1 MNDQTPRTEAR
12 APHEASDIGRTQAR
26 NLDMFLAAQDA
37 ETPLTQYFQILLRRR
52 WIVLATIVA
61 ALAVALFISMTT
73 IRLYRSTA
81 SLEIAREASKIVDVK
96 GVEPSSSV
104 GNQEFYQTQYGLLKS
119 RSLAEQVV
127 RNLRLDDND
136 TFLYGY
142 TGGSAADAAP
152 GDRASQRQA
161 LQRRAIGLLQSH
173 LTVAPVRNSSLVS
186 VSFDSPDPELSKRV
200 ANSIAENFIASNL
213 ARRFDASAYARKFLE
228 DRLAQVRAKLEES
241 ERSLVAYATRERLIN
256 VDEAT
261 VNADG
266 QTTGNSRSLAAADL
280 SALNAALV
288 TAKAERI
295 AAEARYAQTRNGGG
309 QALSESFSDPAIS
322 SLRSLRSQLF
332 AEYSKNLA
340 RFKPDYPSMIAQK
353 QQIDEIDRQIVSQS
367 GGIARSMRSEYQAA
381 AERENALQSRV
392 NGLKDSVLDNRARSI
407 QYNIFQRDADT
418 NRTLYDGLLQRYKEI
433 GIAGGVGTNNVSIVD
448 KAEAP
453 RAPFTP
459 RTMLNLL
466 LGLLAGTVLG
476 GLLAFLIEQ
485 LDESIVAPHD
495 LEQKL
500 GIPLL
505 SSVPL
510 VGEGEKP
517 LDLLEDRKSPLSEA
531 YLSIQTALR
540 FSTNHGA
547 PKSLLITSARA
558 SEGKST
564 TSVSIARNFA
574 SLGRKVALVDGDMRN
589 PSLHRLLGLPNK
601 QGLSDALAGADTP
614 EKLMN
619 ATPYAGM
626 SVMTAG
632 PLPPNPA
639 ELLAGTRLAEVVQEL
654 LKTVDHVVI
663 DGPPVMGLADAP
675 LIATATEGTVFVIA
689 AKETRAKAAR
699 ISLRR
704 LADTH
709 AHIAGAVLT
718 KFDVRQVG
726 YDYAYSYEYGGGGQK
741 KGLARLLSR

>member
-1 MNDQTPRTEAR
+1 MNDQTTRLETR
-12 APHEASDIGRTQAR
+12 APAGAEDSDRSKAR
-26 NLDMFLAAQDA
+26 NLDMFLASQDS
-37 ETPLTQYFQILLRRR
+37 ETPLTQYFQILVRRR
-52 WIVLATIVA
+52 WIVLATIAA
-61 ALAVALFISMTT
+61 ALALALFLSMTT
-73 IRLYRSTA
+73 TRLYRATA
-81 SLEIAREASKIVDVK
+81 TLEIAREASKVVDVK
-96 GVEPSSSV
+96 GVEPSSTV

-136 TFLYGY
+136 GFLYGY
-142 TGGSAADAAP
+142 SGGSAPDASTA
-152 GDRASQRQA
+152 DRATRRQA
-161 LQRRAIGLLQSH
+161 LQRRATSLVQSH
-173 LTVAPVRNSSLVS
+173 LLISPVRNSGLVA

-200 ANSIAENFIASNL
+200 ANSIAENFIAANL
-213 ARRFDASAYARKFLE
+213 ARRFDASAYARRFLE
-228 DRLAQVRAKLEES
+228 ERLAQTRAKLEES

-256 VDEAT
+256 VDEAA
-261 VNADG
+261 VNSDG
-266 QTTGNSRSLAAADL
+266 QTSGAPRSLAAADL
-280 SALNAALV
+280 SALNTALV
-288 TAKAERI
+288 TAKSERI
-295 AAEARYAQTRNGGG
+295 AAEARYG
-309 QALSESFSDPAIS
+309 QARGSGGTSTTETFSDPAIS
-322 SLRSLRSQLF
+322 ALRSLRSQLY
-332 AEYSKNLA
+332 ADYSKNLA
-340 RFKPDYPSMIAQK
+340 KFKPDYPAMVAQK
-353 QQIDEIDRQIVSQS
+353 QQIDEIDRQISSQS
-367 GGIARSMRSEYQAA
+367 GGIARSLRSEYLAA
-381 AERENALQSRV
+381 AERENALQARV

-407 QYNIFQRDADT
+407 QYNIYQRDADT

-433 GIAGGVGTNNVSIVD
+433 GIAGGVGTNNVSVVD

-459 RTMLNLL
+459 RTMFNLL

-505 SSVPL
+505 GSVPL

-540 FSTNHGA
+540 FSTSHGA
-547 PKSLLITSARA
+547 PRSLLVTSARA
-558 SEGKST
+558 AEGKST

-574 SLGRKVALVDGDMRN
+574 SLGRTVVLVDGDMRN
-589 PSLHRLLGLPNK
+589 PSLHRLMGLSNK
-601 QGLSDALAGADTP
+601 QGLSDALAGANEP
-614 EKLMN
+614 VKLMN
-619 ATPYAGM
+619 ATPYKGM
-626 SVMTAG
+626 SVITAG

-639 ELLAGTRLAEVVQEL
+639 ELLAGTRLAEFVTEL
-654 LKTVDHVVI
+654 LKSVDHVVI

-675 LIATATEGTVFVIA
+675 LIATAIEGTVFVIA

-699 ISLRR
+699 IALRR

-726 YDYAYSYEYGGGGQK
+726 YDYAYSYEYGAAGPK
-741 KGLARLLSR
+741 KGLAKLLSR